1 MTHASGRRV
10 RVGFLYTHPIQYA
23 APLMRLI
30 NRSADIEAVPIY
42 LTDFSLRGAV
52 DKQFGVKVVWDID
65 LLEGTDPIFVDGYK
79 TREVSTGLT
88 AMPAPQVW
96 KIVREARL
104 DALVV
109 QGHVQLAVHIAVLAA
124 KSIGIPVFYRSETHL
139 LLPRGKAKRIARRLL
154 MGGYYK
160 LLDGFLAIGT
170 RNHLF
175 YRAMGVPDSKVF
187 DVPYAVD
194 NERMIANSSLSSS
207 QRSAKR
213 RELGARDGIPL
224 LVYASKLTRRKHPDD
239 LLKAARSLRREGLD
253 FDLLFVGTGEMEGE
267 LRNAAAA
274 NFPGPP
280 PLFTGFLNQTEL
292 PAVLGA
298 SDIFILPAENEPWGL
313 IINEAMCAG
322 LAIVTS
328 REVGAVPDL
337 VHEGVNGRL
346 FDAGNIA
353 QLTTVLRDLVQHP
366 GRTSEMGAESRRIVA
381 GWGYGEDLE
390 GLRAALVATKRL
402 SR

>member
-23 APLMRLI
+23 APLLRLL
-30 NRSADIEAVPIY
+30 NRSPDIEAVPIY

-52 DKQFGVKVVWDID
+52 DKQFGRKVVWDID
-65 LLEGTDPIFVDGYK
+65 LLEGTDPIFVAGYE
-79 TREVSTGLT
+79 TREVSAGLT
-88 AMPAPQVW
+88 AMPAPGVW

-109 QGHVQLAVHIAVLAA
+109 QGHVQLAVHVAVLAA
-124 KSIGIPVFYRSETHL
+124 RSIGLPVFYRSETHL
-139 LLPRGKAKRIARRLL
+139 QLQRGTAKRVARRLL

-160 LLDGFLAIGT
+160 LLDGFLAIGS
-170 RNHLF
+170 RNRLF
-175 YRAMGVPDSKVF
+175 YRAMGVPNSKIF

-194 NERMIANSSLSSS
+194 NERMIASSSLSSAE
-207 QRSAKR
+207 RSAKR
-213 RELGARDGIPL
+213 RELGARDGVPL

-239 LLKAARSLRREGLD
+239 LLEAARSLRREGLD
-253 FDLLFVGTGEMEGE
+253 FDLLFVGTGEMEEE
-267 LRNAAAA
+267 LRNAAAS

-280 PLFTGFLNQTEL
+280 PLFAGFLNQTEL
-292 PAVLGA
+292 PAALGA

-346 FDAGNIA
+346 FDAGNVA
-353 QLTTVLRDLVQHP
+353 QLTDVLRDFVQQP
-366 GRTSEMGAESRRIVA
+366 DRTREMGAESRKIVA
-381 GWGYGEDLE
+381 GWGYDENLE
-390 GLRAALVATKRL
+390 GLRAALVSAEVLAR
-402 SR
+402 